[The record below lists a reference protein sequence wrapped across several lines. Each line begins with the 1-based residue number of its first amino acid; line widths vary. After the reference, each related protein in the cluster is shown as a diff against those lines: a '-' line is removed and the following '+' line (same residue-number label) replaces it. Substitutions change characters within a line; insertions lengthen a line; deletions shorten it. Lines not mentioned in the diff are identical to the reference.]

1 MRHDGDQVCLPGV
14 DNRTLIL
21 LSHTKSMKINS
32 EGVSASRVYLPAG
45 KNYSTL
51 LDFFVSNFPHID
63 AGEWKARFAE
73 GLVMTKEGEL
83 VGAGDVYVPNTH
95 LLYFRRLAR
104 EPEIPFEEHI
114 LFQDEHILV
123 ADKPHFLPVTPS
135 GLYLHQTLLNRLK
148 KKTGIPTLSPIH
160 RIDRD
165 TAGLVIFS
173 INPGE
178 RAQYQNLFR
187 DRMVRKIYEAIA
199 PYSDELA
206 KRLPLTYRSR
216 LEESAH
222 FLQMEEVDGEVNAD
236 TYIELIEAIKP
247 WAKYRLVPS
256 SGKKHQL
263 RCHLNAL
270 GVAIQHDQIYPVLTP
285 YQEYDLDFCK
295 PLQLLAKEICFKDPI
310 TSQERVFRSQKEL
323 GVVFNSHE

>member
-1 MRHDGDQVCLPGV
+1 
-14 DNRTLIL
+14 
-21 LSHTKSMKINS
+21 MKINS
-32 EGVSASRVYLPAG
+32 EGVSASRVYLPAE
-45 KNYSTL
+45 KNCSTL
-51 LDFFVSNFPHID
+51 LDFFVSSFPHIEAD
-63 AGEWKARFAE
+63 EWVARFAE

-83 VGAGDVYVPNTH
+83 VSAGDIYVPNTH

-148 KKTGIPTLSPIH
+148 KKTGIQTLSPIH

-165 TAGLVIFS
+165 TAGLVVFS

-187 DRMVRKIYEAIA
+187 DRVVQKIYEAIA

-206 KRLPLTYRSR
+206 QRLPLTYRSR

-222 FLQMEEVDGEVNAD
+222 FLQMEEVTGEVNTD
-236 TYIELIEAIKP
+236 TYIELIEVMKP
-247 WAKYRLVPS
+247 WAKYRLMPG

-270 GVAIQHDQIYPVLTP
+270 GVPIQYDQIYPVLTP
-285 YQEYDLDFCK
+285 YQEYDLDFLK

-310 TSQERVFRSQKEL
+310 TGQERAFRSQKEL
-323 GVVFNSHE
+323 GVVFNAHE